1 MRLHFKYN
9 RTLKAFKYAKLQSSV
24 DDHRMFFFLLVQAF
38 LCSCICDSS
47 SSIRIYQFRMQ
58 LLFLLGFLSF
68 VRYLASYYYSS
79 RQRIGSNSSN
89 SNSNSSSSSSSTS
102 SSSSSSST
110 ISSSG
115 GGSGGDVSVNSRC
128 GDLTYRCLCVHSA
141 EH

>member
-89 SNSNSSSSSSSTS
+89 SSSSTSS